1 MASNPSF
8 SERTAMILG
17 PDRVADLAK
26 RRVCVFGLGGVGAA
40 CAVDLVRSGVG
51 TIVACDFDEVSETNL
66 NRLAFG
72 LRSYLGLPKARAFGL
87 FARDINPQV
96 IVEERELFISGENA
110 SASVPPDCDFYVDCI
125 DSLNPKVRLL
135 AHLVSAGLPFI
146 SSMGMGGRL
155 DPSRVKLGNLWQ
167 THHCS
172 LARSVRGRLRK
183 AGVPLDAPI
192 PCVWSDEE
200 SLPPGDFDPPREGL
214 GGRPR
219 RRIASAPFVP
229 QTAGHFLA
237 YYVVASLIKALPG
250 RPGVSAP
257 TGAVLKD
264 TFPKSPVPPGER
276 SRSAEK

>member
-1 MASNPSF
+1 MGSDSSF

-17 PDRVADLAK
+17 SAGIADLAN

-40 CAVDLVRSGVG
+40 CAVDLVRSGIG
-51 TIVACDFDEVSETNL
+51 TIVACDFDEVGETNL

-72 LRSYLGLPKARAFGL
+72 LRSYLGLPKARAFGMY
-87 FARDINPQV
+87 ARDINPQV

-110 SASVPPDCDFYVDCI
+110 SAVVPPDCDFYVDCI

-155 DPSRVKLGNLWQ
+155 DPSRVKLGNLWD
-167 THHCS
+167 THNCS
-172 LARSVRGRLRK
+172 LARSVRSRLRK
-183 AGVPLDAPI
+183 ARISSDIPV
-192 PCVWSDEE
+192 PCVWSDED
-200 SLPPGDFDPPREGL
+200 SLPPGDYDPPRDGIR
-214 GGRPR
+214 GRPR

-237 YYVVASLIKALPG
+237 YYVVTSLLDALP
-250 RPGVSAP
+250 
-257 TGAVLKD
+257 K
-264 TFPKSPVPPGER
+264 K
-276 SRSAEK
+276 